1 MGRVARKN
9 NTETKGQFAFYLIE
23 PRDNSD
29 ADRFARK
36 LIASKH
42 VKEVYVTEGACGFI
56 VKAKVMGNERSNP
69 IPTSF
74 LGNQCRKVVLAISS
88 YSYRK

>member
-42 VKEVYVTEGACGFI
+42 VKEVYVTEGAYGFI
-56 VKAKVMGNERSNP
+56 VKARVGKDENGGP
-69 IPTSF
+69 IPAGL
-74 LGNQCRKVVLAISS
+74 LGNPCRRVGLAISR
-88 YSYRK
+88 YSYVK